1 MSNRIAALERELG
14 VVLFTRDVRCVNLT
28 PAGRLA
34 LQHAEKI
41 VNLTGEFRQ
50 IVSSREALRG
60 TVRIGAADTIVYAW
74 LPLLIRRMNERY
86 PGVSLDLTIDTSLK
100 LSQRIQNGEVDVG
113 FIMGPIMAANIYNS
127 PLCTFES
134 CWVGAVE
141 LPLPETGVTLEDIA
155 HFPLLTFSTG
165 SQPHQALR
173 ALLDSHGL
181 SDSRIYN
188 SNSLSIMTRLVAAA
202 VGVGALP
209 RVLVDGIIKSGE
221 ARILDISPSVPPL
234 TFHTVY
240 QERGDNAIARAIADM
255 ATEIVS
261 ETTTQWM
268 TAAA

>member
-1 MSNRIAALERELG
+1 MERELG

-50 IVSSREALRG
+50 IVSNREALRG

-74 LPLLIRRMNERY
+74 LPLLIRRVNEQY

-113 FIMGPIMAANIYNS
+113 FIMGPIMAADIYNS

-188 SNSLSIMTRLVAAA
+188 SNSLSIMTRLVATA

-221 ARILDISPSVPPL
+221 ARILDITPAVPPL

-240 QERGDNAIARAIADM
+240 QERGDNALARAIADM

-268 TAAA
+268 TVAA

>member
-1 MSNRIAALERELG
+1 
-14 VVLFTRDVRCVNLT
+14 
-28 PAGRLA
+28 
-34 LQHAEKI
+34 
-41 VNLTGEFRQ
+41 
-50 IVSSREALRG
+50 
-60 TVRIGAADTIVYAW
+60 
-74 LPLLIRRMNERY
+74 
-86 PGVSLDLTIDTSLK
+86 
-100 LSQRIQNGEVDVG
+100 
-113 FIMGPIMAANIYNS
+113 MGPIMAADIYNS

-188 SNSLSIMTRLVAAA
+188 SNSLSIMTRLVATA

-221 ARILDISPSVPPL
+221 ARILDITPPVPPL

-240 QERGDNAIARAIADM
+240 QERGDNALARAIADM